1 MSMLKVF
8 KSTIPS
14 VNVALGNGTLC
25 VFVNGRYCTDN
36 EMIIQTLE
44 NEVRMKHPHI
54 YIDAN
59 EKEIDSELIDPEKA
73 MRHRIIQEYLADQA
87 RAMNPDNDMGTSDQ
101 SGKVNAANSR
111 DIAPA
116 AIGSSGVI
124 LTPIVPEAAT
134 INPSAAATLSKLQGI
149 IPVKAGQ

>member
-14 VNVALGNGTLC
+14 VNVVLGNGTIC

-36 EMIIQTLE
+36 EMIIATLE

-54 YIDAN
+54 YIDKD
-59 EKEIDSELIDPEKA
+59 EVEIDSELMDPEKA
-73 MRHRIIQEYLADQA
+73 MRHRIIAEYLADQA
-87 RAMNPDNDMGTSDQ
+87 RATNPDNDFGTSDQ
-101 SGKVNAANSR
+101 STKINAANSR

-116 AIGSSGVI
+116 AMGSGVI
-124 LTPIVPEAAT
+124 LTPIVPEAAA
-134 INPSAAATLSKLQGI
+134 INPSAQATLSKLQGI